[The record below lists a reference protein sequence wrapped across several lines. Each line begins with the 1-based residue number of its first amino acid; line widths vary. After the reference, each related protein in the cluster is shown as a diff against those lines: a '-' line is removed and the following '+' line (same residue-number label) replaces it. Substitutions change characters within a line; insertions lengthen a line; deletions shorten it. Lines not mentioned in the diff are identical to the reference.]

1 MKNPVIRALALGF
14 ASAAAVAGPLVDNGV
29 KPSEAIAI
37 AVAFLTG
44 TGLVAVPTGREVAPV
59 ESLPNEADPIDP
71 NA

>member
-37 AVAFLTG
+37 AVAFVTG
-44 TGLVAVPTGREVAPV
+44 TGLTAMPNGRAT
-59 ESLPNEADPIDP
+59 ESLPAEAEPIDP
-71 NA
+71 SA